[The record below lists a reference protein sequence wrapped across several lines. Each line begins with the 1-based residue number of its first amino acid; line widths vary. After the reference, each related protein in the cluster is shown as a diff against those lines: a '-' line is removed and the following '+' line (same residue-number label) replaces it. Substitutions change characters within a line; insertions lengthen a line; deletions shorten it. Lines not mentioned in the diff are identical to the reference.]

1 MLIQEMDE
9 LEHCVSLR
17 GHINSCEED
26 TCKKRK
32 KVKLKR
38 WRKEVR
44 EKKCPALI
52 CRKKFWR
59 VLIEESDTLG
69 ALPPAFLLAEPAV
82 FPGGIWKTYGSV

>member
-1 MLIQEMDE
+1 MQE
-9 LEHCVSLR
+9 
-17 GHINSCEED
+17 
-26 TCKKRK
+26 KKN
-32 KVKLKR
+32 VELKR

-69 ALPPAFLLAEPAV
+69 AAATGLPFSRASSIPRRHMENLWECL
-82 FPGGIWKTYGSV
+82 GLSH

>member
-1 MLIQEMDE
+1 M
-9 LEHCVSLR
+9 
-17 GHINSCEED
+17 
-26 TCKKRK
+26 KKTHARKEK

-59 VLIEESDTLG
+59 VLIEDQRHWEQ
-69 ALPPAFLLAEPAV
+69 LPLAFLLAEPAV
-82 FPGGIWKTYGSV
+82 FPGGIWKTYGNV